1 MLAEHSLGV
10 IFSVHRLI
18 ELTNKSGLV
27 KISDWFDN
35 YIHKVKLL
43 PTQQPLRPVQVLSP
57 KAFGPIL
64 PNFPA
69 LKRETIQHIRCL
81 IV

>member
-1 MLAEHSLGV
+1 MLAKHSLGAF
-10 IFSVHRLI
+10 FSIHRLI

-27 KISDWFDN
+27 KISDRFDN
-35 YIHKVKLL
+35 YIHKLELL
-43 PTQQPLRPVQVLSP
+43 PIQQPLRPVQVLLP
-57 KAFGPIL
+57 ATFRPIL

-69 LKRETIQHIRCL
+69 LKRETIQQTRCL

>member
-1 MLAEHSLGV
+1 MPTKHSHGAF
-10 IFSVHRLI
+10 FSIHRLI

-43 PTQQPLRPVQVLSP
+43 PTQQPLRPIQVLLP
-57 KAFGPIL
+57 KTFRPIL

-69 LKRETIQHIRCL
+69 LKRETIQQTRCL

>member
-1 MLAEHSLGV
+1 MLAKHFLGAFLS
-10 IFSVHRLI
+10 IHRLI

-35 YIHKVKLL
+35 YIQKLVLL
-43 PTQQPLRPVQVLSP
+43 PIQQPLRPVQVLLP
-57 KAFGPIL
+57 TTFRPIL

-69 LKRETIQHIRCL
+69 LKRETIQQPRCL

>member
-10 IFSVHRLI
+10 IFSIHRLI

-35 YIHKVKLL
+35 YIQKLVLL
-43 PTQQPLRPVQVLSP
+43 PIQQPLRPVQVLLP
-57 KAFGPIL
+57 TTFRPIL
-64 PNFPA
+64 PKFPA
-69 LKRETIQHIRCL
+69 LKRETIQQPRCL